1 MNQPRINHIRAFVPN
16 NQSPGIL
23 KPRVCPLYNPS
34 PAVSSQT
41 AAILMRRPF
50 VVTAGG
56 NNRLNTCG
64 NQIFPDPIRIVP
76 SVPNKPFRLSSE
88 PTDLNAVQCKRKKL
102 YFRRGRRVHVKS
114 ERSTLA
120 INQYHK
126 LRSLPALGLSDF
138 GAPFF
143 ADANVPSTKHSS
155 HRICSRSSSWA
166 KNACHAFSSTPS
178 DAHFWRR
185 RWTVLDFPYFSG
197 RALQGAPLQR
207 IHKMPLKQMRLST
220 CFRPA
225 RSFFLHGLLRTGRC
239 ALILSH
245 CSSDNSLNAM
255 IPFPS
260 RSFGIHDTKYFK
272 SQGAIS
278 G

>member
-1 MNQPRINHIRAFVPN
+1 MNQTRINHLRAFVPD

-23 KPRVCPLYNPS
+23 EPRICPLDNPS
-34 PAVSSQT
+34 PAVSPQT
-41 AAILMRRPF
+41 AAVLMRRPF
-50 VVTAGG
+50 VVPAGG
-56 NNRLNTCG
+56 NNRLNAGG
-64 NQIFPDPIRIVP
+64 NQLFSDRIGIVSPVPD
-76 SVPNKPFRLSSE
+76 KPFGFLSG
-88 PTDLNAVQCKRKKL
+88 PANPNAVQCKRKKL

-126 LRSLPALGLSDF
+126 LRSLPALGFSDF
-138 GAPFF
+138 CAPFL

-155 HRICSRSSSWA
+155 HRICSFSSSWA
-166 KNACHAFSSTPS
+166 KNACHSFSSVPS
-178 DAHFWRR
+178 EAHFCKR

-207 IHKMPLKQMRLST
+207 IHKIPLKHMRSAT
-220 CFRPA
+220 GFRPA
-225 RSFFLHGLLRTGRC
+225 RSLFLHGLLRTGRC

-245 CSSDNSLNAM
+245 CPSDNSLNAM

-260 RSFGIHDTKYFK
+260 RSFGNHDTKYLK
-272 SQGAIS
+272 S
-278 G
+278 